1 MGLTAQ
7 ESPALPAAHGDY
19 NNVTGAG
26 VATVNPDI
34 SSLLVSRTMNMPPLM
49 TS

>member
-1 MGLTAQ
+1 MCNIR
-7 ESPALPAAHGDY
+7 DY
-19 NNVTGAG
+19 NNVMGAG
-26 VATVNPDI
+26 VVTVNLDM